1 SCSSRRLRTLKDTT
15 TDIMESFDDD
25 RSAAA
30 FEVLTAVA
38 IKGQVL
44 YLTDQQHLIPITQQ
58 VLGAANI
65 HVLYLEQ

>member
-1 SCSSRRLRTLKDTT
+1 
-15 TDIMESFDDD
+15 MESFDDD